1 MLGVF
6 RVFLALMVASDHT
19 QLPYFGSFLFNGW
32 GTAPVEAF
40 FCISGFYM
48 AMVLDT
54 KYRGRVGTF
63 YLSRVLRIYPALI
76 TVVALTFALM
86 LLDGQT
92 TILLWTQPA
101 GDFFARFAS
110 FSVLDQLL
118 VIIGNLFAFGSNFF
132 ILSSFD
138 GTPAYFFL
146 FFPPAWTLGIEMTF
160 YLLAPLLMWRRPVV
174 MILLGCLL
182 PGVLKWLA
190 PGPETEPYLLY
201 CLLGMLS
208 YFIYAVVPHNRTVRA
223 IGLAMFCCLVAFAL
237 VSDFLPGDNRLH
249 IRAFVVFAC
258 MSLPFMFTAS
268 RENQTD
274 RWIGELSYGIYV
286 SHFLVFKLLLFLGI
300 PPNAW
305 SYLPSLILA
314 GAAIVIF
321 LEQPVDRYRARLSS
335 KATRQRGHEFP
346 SYV

>member
-1 MLGVF
+1 MLGIF

-19 QLPYFGSFLFNGW
+19 QLPYFGSILFDGW

-54 KYRGRVGTF
+54 KYQGRVGIF
-63 YLSRVLRIYPALI
+63 YLSRALRIYPALL

-92 TILLWTQPA
+92 TMLAWSQPA
-101 GDFFARFAS
+101 SDFFSRFAS
-110 FSVLDQLL
+110 LSLWDQL
-118 VIIGNLFAFGSNFF
+118 VIVVGNLFAFGSNFF

-138 GTPAYFFL
+138 GTSAYSFL

-160 YLLAPLLMWRRPVV
+160 YLLAPLLMWRWPVV
-174 MILLGCLL
+174 VILLGCLL
-182 PGVLKWLA
+182 PGLLKWLA

-208 YFIYAVVPHNRTVRA
+208 YFVYSVLPHNRMVRA

-249 IRAFVVFAC
+249 IRAFVAFTC
-258 MSLPFMFTAS
+258 LSLPFMFTAS

-286 SHFLVFKLLLFLGI
+286 SHFLVFKLLLFVGI
-300 PPNAW
+300 QPNAW
-305 SYLPSLILA
+305 LYPPSLVLA
-314 GAAIVIF
+314 GAAIV
-321 LEQPVDRYRARLSS
+321 LLVEQPVDRHRARLAS
-335 KATRQRGHEFP
+335 KATRQRGREFP